1 MGFVFRP
8 TWTFVFRA
16 FISLDGIGKTL
27 NPKYDLT
34 RIAQPYMKELLD
46 LKDGS
51 ALKTALLRIGK
62 RIGLRP
68 IDINMA
74 ITQPRRTAQV
84 QDVTKRLEQGD
95 FKLRVRALEAERML
109 ERSKIF
115 NNNLFNAVL
124 SCLFLNSGLCLSTT
138 AATSVIIS
146 SSSPIAVS
154 TRILPFITRSMF
166 VAATFFAMQLPFGIA
181 KMRRFDKYLEKY
193 GVKR

>member
-1 MGFVFRP
+1 MG
-8 TWTFVFRA
+8 
-16 FISLDGIGKTL
+16 
-27 NPKYDLT
+27 
-34 RIAQPYMKELLD
+34 
-46 LKDGS
+46 
-51 ALKTALLRIGK
+51 RIGK

-146 SSSPIAVS
+146 SSSVA
-154 TRILPFITRSMF
+154 TTKILPFVTRSI
-166 VAATFFAMQLPFGIA
+166 LP
-181 KMRRFDKYLEKY
+181 L
-193 GVKR
+193 